1 MNNNIIPIHQI
12 GFPIDLEI
20 IIPDDDS
27 VKLLYEITEGL
38 DYSKL
43 YKAYS
48 TKGRNPAIAPESLF
62 RILVYGYMEGIY
74 SSRGL
79 EKACNRDIN
88 FRWLLQGQKAP
99 DHNTIARFRSSR
111 LSDCIEDLFDQLVN
125 KLAQLNEIKF
135 ENVFVDGTK
144 IEANANRYTFVW
156 EKAIKKFEAKLQEK
170 TRTTLESMKSD
181 FNLDIVI
188 PEDKIMVS
196 YVKNFLVDYI
206 KPIIKRDNITF
217 VCGKGRRKSKLQKY
231 TEALGEF
238 IRKQT
243 LYDDYNDIFDGRNSF
258 SKTDHDA
265 TFMHMKEDHMKNGQ
279 LKPGYNVTIGVE
291 AEYITGV
298 NITSERSDQLTLIP
312 LLDKMSKNLT
322 KKYESVTADAGF
334 ESEENY
340 TYLKNN
346 NQTAYIKPQI
356 YDKSKTRKFK
366 RDISKREN
374 MIYDE
379 EGDCYVCAAG
389 KKLLRTG
396 SRIRRSTSGFE
407 STVLIYECE
416 DCSKCPYKS
425 KCTKAKGNKHLN
437 VSYNFIKL
445 RENSGENIKTD
456 LGILYRINR
465 SIQVEGAFGIIK
477 QDANFRRFLMR
488 GKKNVFIEILLMAF
502 GFDINKL
509 HNKTMQNR
517 NGQLLH
523 KQQVS

>member
-1 MNNNIIPIHQI
+1 MVDVLTFPVVLATVVATGSTFFTYNINMNNNIIPIHQI

-79 EKACNRDIN
+79 EKSCNRDIN

-298 NITSERSDQLTLIP
+298 NITSERSDQLT
-312 LLDKMSKNLT
+312 
-322 KKYESVTADAGF
+322 F
-334 ESEENY
+334 
-340 TYLKNN
+340 
-346 NQTAYIKPQI
+346 
-356 YDKSKTRKFK
+356 
-366 RDISKREN
+366 
-374 MIYDE
+374 
-379 EGDCYVCAAG
+379 
-389 KKLLRTG
+389 
-396 SRIRRSTSGFE
+396 
-407 STVLIYECE
+407 
-416 DCSKCPYKS
+416 
-425 KCTKAKGNKHLN
+425 
-437 VSYNFIKL
+437 
-445 RENSGENIKTD
+445 ENIKTD

>member
-48 TKGRNPAIAPESLF
+48 TKGRNPAIAPKSLF

-79 EKACNRDIN
+79 EKSCNRDIN

-298 NITSERSDQLTLIP
+298 NITSERSDQLT
-312 LLDKMSKNLT
+312 
-322 KKYESVTADAGF
+322 F
-334 ESEENY
+334 
-340 TYLKNN
+340 
-346 NQTAYIKPQI
+346 
-356 YDKSKTRKFK
+356 
-366 RDISKREN
+366 
-374 MIYDE
+374 
-379 EGDCYVCAAG
+379 
-389 KKLLRTG
+389 
-396 SRIRRSTSGFE
+396 
-407 STVLIYECE
+407 
-416 DCSKCPYKS
+416 
-425 KCTKAKGNKHLN
+425 
-437 VSYNFIKL
+437 
-445 RENSGENIKTD
+445 ENIKTD

>member
-1 MNNNIIPIHQI
+1 
-12 GFPIDLEI
+12 
-20 IIPDDDS
+20 
-27 VKLLYEITEGL
+27 
-38 DYSKL
+38 
-43 YKAYS
+43 
-48 TKGRNPAIAPESLF
+48 
-62 RILVYGYMEGIY
+62 
-74 SSRGL
+74 
-79 EKACNRDIN
+79 
-88 FRWLLQGQKAP
+88 
-99 DHNTIARFRSSR
+99 
-111 LSDCIEDLFDQLVN
+111 
-125 KLAQLNEIKF
+125 
-135 ENVFVDGTK
+135 
-144 IEANANRYTFVW
+144 
-156 EKAIKKFEAKLQEK
+156 
-170 TRTTLESMKSD
+170 MKSD

-346 NQTAYIKPQI
+346 NQT
-356 YDKSKTRKFK
+356 
-366 RDISKREN
+366 E
-374 MIYDE
+374 
-379 EGDCYVCAAG
+379 
-389 KKLLRTG
+389 
-396 SRIRRSTSGFE
+396 
-407 STVLIYECE
+407 
-416 DCSKCPYKS
+416 YK
-425 KCTKAKGNKHLN
+425 N
-437 VSYNFIKL
+437 
-445 RENSGENIKTD
+445 
-456 LGILYRINR
+456 
-465 SIQVEGAFGIIK
+465 
-477 QDANFRRFLMR
+477 
-488 GKKNVFIEILLMAF
+488 
-502 GFDINKL
+502 
-509 HNKTMQNR
+509 
-517 NGQLLH
+517 
-523 KQQVS
+523 

>member
-79 EKACNRDIN
+79 EKSCNRDIN

-196 YVKNFLVDYI
+196 YVKNFLV
-206 KPIIKRDNITF
+206 
-217 VCGKGRRKSKLQKY
+217 
-231 TEALGEF
+231 
-238 IRKQT
+238 
-243 LYDDYNDIFDGRNSF
+243 
-258 SKTDHDA
+258 
-265 TFMHMKEDHMKNGQ
+265 
-279 LKPGYNVTIGVE
+279 
-291 AEYITGV
+291 
-298 NITSERSDQLTLIP
+298 
-312 LLDKMSKNLT
+312 
-322 KKYESVTADAGF
+322 
-334 ESEENY
+334 
-340 TYLKNN
+340 
-346 NQTAYIKPQI
+346 
-356 YDKSKTRKFK
+356 
-366 RDISKREN
+366 EN
-374 MIYDE
+374 MNYDE
-379 EGDCYVCAAG
+379 EGDFYVCAAG

-396 SRIRRSTSGFE
+396 SRIRRSKSGFE